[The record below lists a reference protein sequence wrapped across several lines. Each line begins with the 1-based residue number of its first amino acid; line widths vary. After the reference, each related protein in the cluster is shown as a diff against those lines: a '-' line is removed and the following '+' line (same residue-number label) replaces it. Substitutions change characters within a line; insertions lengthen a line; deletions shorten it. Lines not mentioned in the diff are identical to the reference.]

1 MMEYEDNISK
11 NTLNSFINPTDGRLL
26 YYENLLSPITNS
38 DNGYMKNYISFKQVD
53 QFNKNLLT
61 TKFAIV
67 NIMSL
72 QNDTV
77 KSDSKFSLGGYTL
90 RGFDSYGV
98 GTRDSSNGYI
108 GGNNMVSSSFEVLRP
123 INKLSANPMY
133 YSLFT
138 DAVTVWGN
146 KEAPSKND
154 HSIRA
159 SYGFGLK
166 FLTPVGPLNL
176 TWAFPLSEESYDKN
190 RTFLFSIGY

>member
-1 MMEYEDNISK
+1 
-11 NTLNSFINPTDGRLL
+11 
-26 YYENLLSPITNS
+26 
-38 DNGYMKNYISFKQVD
+38 
-53 QFNKNLLT
+53 
-61 TKFAIV
+61 
-67 NIMSL
+67 
-72 QNDTV
+72 
-77 KSDSKFSLGGYTL
+77 
-90 RGFDSYGV
+90 
-98 GTRDSSNGYI
+98 
-108 GGNNMVSSSFEVLRP
+108 
-123 INKLSANPMY
+123 MY

-138 DAVTVWGN
+138 DAGTVWGN